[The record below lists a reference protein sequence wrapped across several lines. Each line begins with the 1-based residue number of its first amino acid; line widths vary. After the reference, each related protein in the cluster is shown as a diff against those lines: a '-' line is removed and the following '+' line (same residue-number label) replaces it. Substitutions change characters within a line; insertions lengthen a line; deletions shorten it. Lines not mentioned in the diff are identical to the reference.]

1 MRAYTPKIVS
11 PTGVGE
17 VDPAP
22 VAKEVVQKNNKVKGE
37 YSSLGF
43 WGFLIVVFIGWGF
56 IVAKNVKL
64 RDAIQAGNIRA
75 NVYNLVVIGLGA
87 VIFINGFK
95 VLLVKVGA
103 LRIPLISPLAE
114 RLLPL
119 FQL

>member
-1 MRAYTPKIVS
+1 MRAYTPKVVS
-11 PTGVGE
+11 PTGVGN
-17 VDPAP
+17 VDPTP
-22 VAKEVVQKNNKVKGE
+22 VAKEVVQNNKVKGE

-64 RDAIQAGNIRA
+64 RDAIQASNIRA

-95 VLLVKVGA
+95 VLLVKLGA
-103 LRIPLISPLAE
+103 LKIPLISPLAE